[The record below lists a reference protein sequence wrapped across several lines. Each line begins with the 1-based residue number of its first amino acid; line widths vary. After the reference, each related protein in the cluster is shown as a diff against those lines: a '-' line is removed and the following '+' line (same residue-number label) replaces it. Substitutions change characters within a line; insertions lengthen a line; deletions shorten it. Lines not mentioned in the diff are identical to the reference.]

1 MKNTLLASTALVAF
15 AGAAFAEG
23 HTGISFS
30 GSASL
35 GYNSSDNVPFVGDDN
50 EGFYSDLDLVAGFA
64 AELDNGLTAAASL
77 NLDNLDGTG
86 SATEQGYDYTLSL
99 TSETAGLYYGDT
111 SFAAENHWASA
122 GDMESDGFSE
132 ADGEVVLRGDVTFGD
147 VSASISYALADA
159 NNLDNVIDDLTQLS
173 VGVSAD
179 LGTFNVALAFQEE
192 TLEAYAGNGDFTANE
207 VFGLSV
213 GTTFGGADVRI
224 AYAEDNNSDSLG
236 VKASFPAGPVV
247 ATVYFVSESV
257 GDDNMGINLAY
268 SDGPLA
274 VSLDVQDDQGVSKV
288 GLEGSYDMGNGM
300 TAFAGYLT
308 TDNASE
314 DRFYVAGNYDLGSG
328 ASVLVSYASDESN
341 EDGDEI
347 GAGDYQDGTTV
358 EISFA
363 F

>member
-1 MKNTLLASTALVAF
+1 MKNILLASTALVAF

-30 GSASL
+30 GSAEL
-35 GYNSSDNVPFVGDDN
+35 GYNTSDVPNEN

-77 NLDNLDGTG
+77 NLDNLDTGTN
-86 SATEQGYDYTLSL
+86 TENGFDYTLSL

-159 NNLDNVIDDLTQLS
+159 ADASNTIDDLTQLS

-179 LGTFNVALAFQEE
+179 LGTFNVALAYQEE
-192 TLEAYAGNGDFTANE
+192 TLETYTGNGDFTANE
-207 VFGLSV
+207 VLGLSV
-213 GTTFGGADVRI
+213 GTTFGGADVRL

-236 VKASFPAGPVV
+236 VKASMPFGPVV
-247 ATVYFVSESV
+247 GTVYFVSESV
-257 GDDNMGINLAY
+257 GDDNMGINFAY
-268 SDGPLA
+268 SNGPVA
-274 VSLDVQDDQGVSKV
+274 ASLDVQDDQGVSKI
-288 GLEGSYDMGNGM
+288 GLEGSYDIGNGM
-300 TAFAGYLT
+300 MVFAGYLT
-308 TDNASE
+308 ADATE

-328 ASVLVSYASDESN
+328 ASVLVSFASDDDN
-341 EDGDEI
+341 FDGDEI
-347 GAGDYQDGTTV
+347 GAGEYQEGTTV
-358 EISFA
+358 ELTFA